1 MGEGGATA
9 RGLARRREGRAK
21 REPDRAKPQRK
32 SSRILKPALS
42 QWEMVS
48 PNVMN
53 LDTLNLY
60 CDVIRSG
67 SFSLGAAAH
76 RISQSAASQAVRQLE
91 EELGAQL
98 IDRTKR
104 PFMVTPEGKKFFEA
118 CLVLLDDFE
127 KAKAEITSQRTLV
140 GGAVRV
146 AVIYSVGLHDM
157 GIYCQQFTTRYPQAK
172 IRLAYLHPHE
182 VVEAV
187 SEPMVFV
194 CHRSHPLAK
203 KKTVSV
209 RELDGENFVAFDR
222 GLSIR
227 KAVDKAL
234 RQRGATVSIA
244 MEFDNIETIK
254 HAITI
259 QSGVSILPRPSVA
272 REVESG
278 ILAAIPLDMP
288 DLVRPIGIIHRR
300 QKLLTPTAQELLVF
314 LKTQKQ

>member
-1 MGEGGATA
+1 
-9 RGLARRREGRAK
+9 
-21 REPDRAKPQRK
+21 
-32 SSRILKPALS
+32 
-42 QWEMVS
+42 
-48 PNVMN
+48 MN
-53 LDTLNLY
+53 LDTLSLY

-76 RISQSAASQAVRQLE
+76 RISQSAASQAVRQIE
-91 EELGAQL
+91 EEVGAQL

-118 CLVLLDDFE
+118 SVVLLDNFE

-157 GIYCQQFTTRYPQAK
+157 WIYSQQFTTRYPLAK

-187 SEPMVFV
+187 INDEADLGILSFPSPHRSLTIVPWHFEPMVFV

-203 KKTVSV
+203 RKTISY
-209 RELDGENFVAFDR
+209 RDLEGERFAAFDR
-222 GLSIR
+222 SLSIR
-227 KAVDKAL
+227 KAIDKSL
-234 RQRGATVSIA
+234 RQRGVNINIA

-259 QSGVSILPRPSVA
+259 QSGVSILPEPSVA
-272 REVESG
+272 REVEAG
-278 ILAAIPLDMP
+278 ILTAIPTDMP

-300 QKLLTPTAQELLVF
+300 QKLLTPTAQSLLEF
-314 LKTQKQ
+314 LQNQKQ

>member
-1 MGEGGATA
+1 
-9 RGLARRREGRAK
+9 
-21 REPDRAKPQRK
+21 
-32 SSRILKPALS
+32 
-42 QWEMVS
+42 
-48 PNVMN
+48 MN
-53 LDTLNLY
+53 LDTLSLY

-91 EELGAQL
+91 EEVGAQL

-118 CLVLLDDFE
+118 CLALLDDFE

-157 GIYCQQFTTRYPQAK
+157 GIYSQQFTTRYPQAK

-187 SEPMVFV
+187 INDEADLGILSFPSPHRSLTIVPWHFEPMVFV
-194 CHRSHPLAK
+194 CHRSHALAK
-203 KKTVSV
+203 RRTVSF
-209 RELDGENFVAFDR
+209 RDLEGEQFAAFDR

-227 KAVDKAL
+227 KAIDKSL
-234 RQRGATVSIA
+234 RQRGVNVNVA

-254 HAITI
+254 HAIMI
-259 QSGVSILPRPSVA
+259 QSGVSILPQPSVV

-278 ILAAIPLDMP
+278 ILAAIPTDMP

-300 QKLLTPTAQELLVF
+300 QKLLTPTAQTLLEF
-314 LKTQKQ
+314 LQSQKQ